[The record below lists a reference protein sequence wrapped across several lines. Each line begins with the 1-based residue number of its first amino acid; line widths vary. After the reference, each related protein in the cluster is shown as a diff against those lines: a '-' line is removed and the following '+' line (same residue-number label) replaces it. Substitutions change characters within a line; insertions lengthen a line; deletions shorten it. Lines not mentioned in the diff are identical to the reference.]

1 MGRPSTRPLRTRRH
15 STDVDPQL
23 EQLRARVRGWA
34 SPTPRR
40 VIHQTQRWLER
51 SGFEIL
57 GAGVHAKVF
66 IHPDAPGYVL
76 KVFSVANPAGQATL
90 RYLKQAMVLDN
101 PLLPNVYRIYRV
113 GPVAIVSMERLV
125 TKSAGLL
132 ERLARSLDI
141 YYEDD
146 HFLVREFTARD
157 LLKPR
162 RPVPAWQRRSVT
174 LRQIN
179 DACEVLADIYA
190 RVPGCGFDMHAGN
203 FMFRPLGRQQYQL
216 VLTDPMC

>member
-1 MGRPSTRPLRTRRH
+1 MRSPTAPAFRRRRH
-15 STDVDPQL
+15 DPDVDPAL
-23 EQLRARVRGWA
+23 EQLRARVRQWS

-40 VIHQTQRWLER
+40 VLHQAKRWLER
-51 SGFEIL
+51 RGFEVL
-57 GAGVHAKVF
+57 GAGVHARVF
-66 IHPDAPGYVL
+66 VHPDAPGYVL

-125 TKSAGLL
+125 KKSAGLL

-141 YYEDD
+141 YFEDD
-146 HFLVREFTARD
+146 HFQIREFRATD

-162 RPVPAWQRRSVT
+162 RPVPAWQKRSVT
-174 LRQIN
+174 LKQIQ
-179 DACEVLADIYA
+179 DVCDVLGDIYA
-190 RVPGCGFDMHAGN
+190 KVPDCGFDMHAGN
-203 FMFRPLGRQQYQL
+203 FMFRPLGHRNYQL

>member
-1 MGRPSTRPLRTRRH
+1 MGRPSTRPLRTRHH

-40 VIHQTQRWLER
+40 VLHQTKRWLER
-51 SGFEIL
+51 RGFEIL

-66 IHPDAPGYVL
+66 IHPKATGYVL

-90 RYLKQAMVLDN
+90 CYLKHSMASTN
-101 PLLPNVYRIYRV
+101 PLQPRVFRIYRV

-125 TKSAGLL
+125 KKSAGLL
-132 ERLARSLDI
+132 ERLARSLDL

-146 HFLVREFTARD
+146 HFQIREFQASD
-157 LLKPR
+157 MLKPR
-162 RPVPAWQRRSVT
+162 RPVPAWQKRSVT
-174 LRQIN
+174 LRQIQE
-179 DACEVLADIYA
+179 ACDVLGDIYA

-203 FMFRPLGRQQYQL
+203 FMFRPLGHRNYQL